1 MVKTTVGYL
10 IATLVLMC
18 LAFASLMLSQLERR
32 IADADRDLATLNFI
46 RATERYDAIASTLA
60 TTDRL
65 PWLLPK
71 TRNTVSLRQ
80 ASVRYWTGDY
90 DPIVAHYASPDS
102 PNISNN
108 PELQFVVANANYLS
122 ARRPDDSR
130 QDLTLGAL
138 DHAIGVYRRF
148 LETNDNHL
156 EAAFNYE
163 LMVRL
168 RKQIAEGDVPP
179 PFHRPTA
186 PGNEGEEPEEA
197 EMEDVQIYVPRDRL
211 VDPEDTNDPTI
222 GAGAT
227 IRKRG

>member
-1 MVKTTVGYL
+1 MVKTTLGYL
-10 IATLVLMC
+10 ILTLALIG
-18 LAFASLMLSQLERR
+18 LAFASLMMSQLERR
-32 IADADRDLATLNFI
+32 IADADRDIATLNLT

-65 PWLLPK
+65 PWLLPN

-80 ASVRYWTGDY
+80 ASVRYWTGNY

-108 PELQFVVANANYLS
+108 PELQFVVANADYLS
-122 ARRPDDSR
+122 ARRPSSR
-130 QDLTLGAL
+130 QNLTLGTL
-138 DHAIGVYRRF
+138 DHAIGVYHQF
-148 LETNDNHL
+148 LETNDSHL
-156 EAAFNYE
+156 SAAFNYE

-168 RKQIAEGDVPP
+168 RNQIAAGDTPP
-179 PFHRPTA
+179 PFRRPTA
-186 PGNEGEEPEEA
+186 PGNQGEEPEEA